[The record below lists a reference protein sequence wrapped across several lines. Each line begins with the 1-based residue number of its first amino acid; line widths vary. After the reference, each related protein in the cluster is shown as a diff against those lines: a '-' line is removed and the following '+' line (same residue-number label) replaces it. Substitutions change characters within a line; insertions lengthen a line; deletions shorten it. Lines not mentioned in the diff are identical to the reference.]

1 MKNYTVEQRREYV
14 RNMSTED
21 LMNAA
26 EIYND
31 CKSSGGEVEIVRNI
45 INEEVERRIME
56 WELQ

>member
-1 MKNYTVEQRREYV
+1 MKNYTVEQHREYV

-21 LMNAA
+21 LMHAA